1 MDFRYRLARQNA
13 NFDGADEFLFVRRRD
28 FLGRFRVK
36 PLEDAMQMAGRMLF
50 DAGAEALAQLF
61 RPLRNVRKTFEERTQ
76 IQSCADGK
84 YRRVFAFA
92 QVFQNLQGE
101 LAVASRGGIVPW
113 PKNVDQMMRNATA
126 FVEAG
131 LCRANIKA
139 AIELRRIARHHFSAE
154 PLREAHTERRLSRCR
169 RTNNGNERQELFIS
183 AHRKRRCRA
192 RTKRKM
198 STKSARRRLPKT
210 CWRGI

>member
-36 PLEDAMQMAGRMLF
+36 PLEDTMQMAGRMLF
-50 DAGAEALAQLF
+50 GTGTEALAQFF
-61 RPLRNVRKTFEERTQ
+61 RALRNVCTTFEERAQ

-84 YRRVFAFA
+84 YRQVSAFA

-101 LAVASRGGIVPW
+101 LPVASSRGIVPW

-126 FVEAG
+126 FGEAG

-139 AIELRRIARHHFSAE
+139 AIELRRIARYNLPAE
-154 PLREAHTERRLSRCR
+154 PLRECHAQRRLSRSR
-169 RTNNGNERQELFIS
+169 RTNNGTERQELFVF
-183 AHRKRRCRA
+183 AHRHRGSCA
-192 RTKRKM
+192 RPGR
-198 STKSARRRLPKT
+198 
-210 CWRGI
+210 